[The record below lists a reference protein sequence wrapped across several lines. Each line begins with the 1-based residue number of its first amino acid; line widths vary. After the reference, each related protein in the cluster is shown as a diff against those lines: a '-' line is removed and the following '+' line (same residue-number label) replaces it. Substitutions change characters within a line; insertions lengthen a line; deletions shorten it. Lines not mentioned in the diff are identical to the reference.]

1 LNPFTYIHPDTF
13 TDTRNTGIGASE
25 IAVLCGA
32 SDYATPYEIWKQKI
46 DNTTPE
52 ISDELQEL
60 FDAGHYQ
67 EPIAMHKFLKTR
79 NELIVDLVRTKHAQK
94 DHFNKAFIAQI
105 NTRFNHPQYDFMFCH
120 PDLIYNNMNI
130 EVKYAAHKS
139 NEWDFDDLTENGIP
153 LKYYLQVQYQM
164 LCTGI
169 DTSYLVLN
177 YLGYKHYEFGPIF
190 ENKQIQ
196 AKMEKI
202 AYDFWQLVQSKQ
214 PPMPV
219 NRSDVMDMFPNKK
232 FLTKTIPSDLE
243 VLTIM
248 QKDRYNVLKSRITKD
263 KKEQDKIKA
272 SISAL
277 MTDNNV
283 LQTQEGE
290 IIAKISVSENEKIVR
305 EALKKIKSDHLDV
318 YDLMKKK
325 KLIETKTTE
334 RFYA

>member
-1 LNPFTYIHPDTF
+1 MNPFTHTHPDTF
-13 TDTRNTGIGASE
+13 TDNRNTGIGASE

-46 DNTTPE
+46 DKTTPE
-52 ISDELQEL
+52 VSDELQEL

-67 EPIAMHKFLKTR
+67 EPIAMHKFLKPR
-79 NELIVDLVRTKHAQK
+79 NESLANIVQIKHAEK
-94 DHFNKAFIAQI
+94 SHFDESCDVQI
-105 NTRFNHPQYDFMFCH
+105 NTRFNHPQYGFMFCH

-139 NEWDFDDLTENGIP
+139 NEWDFDDLTKNGIP

-164 LCTGI
+164 LCTGL

-190 ENKQIQ
+190 ENKQVQ

-202 AYDFWQLVQSKQ
+202 AYDFWQLVQNKQ
-214 PPMPV
+214 PPMPAS
-219 NRSDVMDMFPNKK
+219 RSDVMDMFPDKK

-243 VLTIM
+243 LLTIM
-248 QKDRYNVLKSRITKD
+248 QKDRYNVLKARISKA

-290 IIAKISVSENEKIVR
+290 IIAKIIVSEKEGT
-305 EALKKIKSDHLDV
+305 ALKWFDKVKNNHTDI
-318 YDLMKKK
+318 YDLMKKN
-325 KLIETKTTE
+325 KLIETKKTE